1 MKKIY
6 IGIAAAVVIVIAAL
20 TFFKMKDSSLDKVI
34 EKVKA
39 YDKYAL
45 TCNMEMVENDELKSY
60 LVNVSYLKEKKNEK
74 ENADTSVAFVS
85 NLRVCPGTSRPHRR
99 QPCHEN
105 Q

>member
-45 TCNMEMVENDELKSY
+45 TCNMEMVEMMNLK
-60 LVNVSYLKEKKNEK
+60 VI
-74 ENADTSVAFVS
+74 
-85 NLRVCPGTSRPHRR
+85 
-99 QPCHEN
+99 
-105 Q
+105 